1 MLGHYG
7 QDFKMNNNDKHHFLG
22 AEEVPIAKMIS
33 AKDEEDAKS
42 DLE

>member
-7 QDFKMNNNDKHHFLG
+7 QDFKMNNNNRKNFLG
-22 AEEVPIAKMIS
+22 AEEVPIAKLIT
-33 AKDEEDAKS
+33 AKAEEDAKS